1 MSSGDTYLG
10 YGSLI
15 SPSVVAAYFFGD
27 RAEKVEE
34 KYSGKNFSDDESVLV
49 DEFVEKWKK
58 IKGDVEM
65 IPVKVQGLERS
76 YSFKSGRGG
85 LMLSASENPER
96 WINTVV
102 IRGLPGEQSRILD
115 DVESDYQ
122 KQEIDLDR
130 IEVYEQCE
138 AEIKEKPVLYLSDSG
153 EKFSAGDREI
163 NELYHRTI
171 MQGIELLA
179 EEYGEE
185 FAEEFSRD
193 FLETTFYEGEPVADH
208 RF

>member
-1 MSSGDTYLG
+1 MSSQDTYLG

-15 SPSVVAAYFFGD
+15 SPSVVAAYFFDD

-34 KYSGKNFSDDESVLV
+34 KYSEKNFSEDEFVLI
-49 DEFVEKWKK
+49 DEFVEKWEEL
-58 IKGDVEM
+58 KGDVEM

-85 LMLSASENPER
+85 LMLSASENPEK
-96 WINTVV
+96 WINAVV
-102 IRGLPGEQSRILD
+102 IRGLPEEQQEILD

-122 KQEIDLDR
+122 KHEIDLDR

-138 AEIKEKPVLYLSDSG
+138 AEITEKPILYLSDSG

-163 NELYHRTI
+163 NKLYHRTI

-179 EEYGEE
+179 EEYGQE
-185 FAEEFSRD
+185 FGEEFSGD
-193 FLETTFYEGEPVADH
+193 FLETTFYDGEPVADQ
-208 RF
+208 RS